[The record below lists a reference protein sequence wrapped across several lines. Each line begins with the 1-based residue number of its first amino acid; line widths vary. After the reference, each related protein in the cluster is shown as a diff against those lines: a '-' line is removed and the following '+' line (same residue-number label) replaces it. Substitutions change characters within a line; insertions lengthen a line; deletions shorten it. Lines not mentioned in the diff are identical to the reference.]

1 MSAPYSATTVAQ
13 AGALFYG
20 LVNWLFGDSVRGI
33 SELIRVEIGKKLN
46 IIRDSVAEVYDK
58 IADATPHTNVGIT
71 PSGIIDVFEEMLQET
86 AKMSIFIGDQ
96 VADELYAETIQ
107 EAFSNA
113 IQYNLG
119 GALQSILNIW
129 RGAYP
134 PAYDEIDEIITCLE
148 DMDSDL
154 ASLLIAQAGSNI
166 PTTQW
171 RIQMGFN
178 RLVDD
183 KLIALRGQ
191 MHEIATRM
199 NDMSIWLHDRAYTL
213 ALREFDE
220 AVLSIRDA
228 YERAIGLIDQMCERT
243 LARLFELK
251 GELETI
257 KNWWTYTKEHPD
269 DPIIDAEEVYKV
281 ALENELEAQATYN
294 TLTAMLS
301 YVDESLS
308 QFTIDISNVIAK
320 VNTIVNKN
328 IDLYNQMLMAGQLD
342 LSEIQQKID
351 EIMQKVSAYRHS
363 VDLQSEISLPSV
375 PLYEHI
381 VPTTRQYV
389 TATDKLTA
397 REQVV
402 ITSEV
407 VQQPLTDALQVGE
420 TVELTA
426 VERVVL
432 VNYMDTEAYIGDQ
445 QRLIVE
451 VIA

>member
-1 MSAPYSATTVAQ
+1 MATPYPQPTGQSGGSLFRDITNAVLGDVLRGGSMWLRVQVVKKFDRLKSSFAQ
-13 AGALFYG
+13 M
-20 LVNWLFGDSVRGI
+20 
-33 SELIRVEIGKKLN
+33 
-46 IIRDSVAEVYDK
+46 YDA
-58 IADATPHTNVGIT
+58 IADATPDTNVGIS
-71 PSGIIDVFEEMLQET
+71 PDGISETFEKMCEET
-86 AKMSIFIGDQ
+86 AKLVMYLSSEI
-96 VADELYAETIQ
+96 ADEMYAETIQ

-134 PAYDEIDEIITCLE
+134 PSYDEIDEIITCLE

-183 KLIALRGQ
+183 KLLALRGQ

-213 ALREFDE
+213 ALREFDS
-220 AVLSIRDA
+220 AVMTIRDA

-251 GELETI
+251 GELETMN
-257 KNWWTYTKEHPD
+257 NWWTYTKEHPD
-269 DPIIDAEEVYKV
+269 DPIVDAEEVYKV
-281 ALENELEAQATYN
+281 ALENLLEAQATYN

-301 YVDESLS
+301 YVDSALGELS
-308 QFTIDISNVIAK
+308 IDITDVINK

-363 VDLQSEISLPSV
+363 INLQSEISLPSV
-375 PLYEHI
+375 PLYQHI
-381 VPTTRQYV
+381 VPTTRQYL

-420 TVELTA
+420 TVELTT

-432 VNYMDTEAYIGDQ
+432 VNYADSEVYIGDQ

-451 VIA
+451 VIG